1 MIYRR
6 PWHPVSLTLLGL
18 SLALH
23 LFTLVLYVRLP
34 DRFAAFTVFPIW
46 VWGIIGLLLAGTA
59 FVFFRGRLSL
69 IISLIWSFTVLVF
82 ADESSSLGRL
92 GQPELEVG
100 KAKPHARGQ
109 VLRVL
114 TLNCARRTDPYKV
127 AAPYKPD
134 IIFLQEIPHTYRLKK
149 LIDEIYDG
157 QGDYRFNGRKS
168 CAVVVNGKIE
178 FEVPVLK
185 HRCQLL
191 TVKLARG
198 ETVQLMNV
206 HLQGASTNLRL
217 WERNAWQEHRIN
229 RELRQIEL
237 TYEMAL
243 LRQKTAYPRL
253 PALVAGDFNAPA
265 NDAVYKLLGNDF
277 TDAFEE
283 VGTGWGNTYHRSL
296 PLLRI
301 DHIFSSSK
309 LIPIRS
315 KAVRLDDSD
324 HRMVIADYIFR

>member
-1 MIYRR
+1 MIFRR

-34 DRFAAFTVFPIW
+34 SHFAAFTVFPIW
-46 VWGIIGLLLAGTA
+46 TWGLVGLLLAA
-59 FVFFRGRLSL
+59 ISFVFFRGRLSL
-69 IISLIWSFTVLVF
+69 LVSLVWCFTILIF

-92 GQPELEVG
+92 GQPELQTG
-100 KAKPHARGQ
+100 KAEPHARGR

-114 TLNCARRTDPYKV
+114 TLNCARRTDPYDIV
-127 AAPYKPD
+127 APYKPD

-149 LIDEIYDG
+149 LIDDIYDG
-157 QGDYRFNGRKS
+157 QGDYRYDAHKS

-185 HRCQLL
+185 YRSQLL
-191 TVKLARG
+191 TAKLASG
-198 ETVQLMNV
+198 EAVQLMNV
-206 HLQGASTNLRL
+206 HLQGAATNLRL
-217 WERNAWQEHRIN
+217 WERKAWQEHRVN

-237 TYEMAL
+237 AATMGL
-243 LRQKTAYPRL
+243 LRQKTAYPRI

-277 TDAFEE
+277 TDAFEA

-309 LIPIRS
+309 LIPVRS
-315 KAVRLDDSD
+315 KAVRLDGSD

>member
-34 DRFAAFTVFPIW
+34 DRFAAYTVFPIW
-46 VWGIIGLLLAGTA
+46 VWGLIGLLLAA
-59 FVFFRGRLSL
+59 VSFVFFRGRLSL
-69 IISLIWSFTVLVF
+69 IVSLVWSFTILIF

-92 GQPELEVG
+92 GQPELEPG
-100 KAKPHARGQ
+100 KAKPHARGR

-114 TLNCARRTDPYKV
+114 TLNCARRTDPYEV
-127 AAPYKPD
+127 AAPYQPD
-134 IIFLQEIPHTYRLKK
+134 IIFLQEIPHAYRLKK

-157 QGDYRFNGRKS
+157 QGDYRYDGRKS

-178 FEVPVLK
+178 FEIPVPK
-185 HRCQLL
+185 YRCQLL
-191 TVKLARG
+191 TVKLSRG

-206 HLQGASTNLRL
+206 HLQGAATNLRL
-217 WERNAWQEHRIN
+217 WEKEAWREHRIN

-237 TYEMAL
+237 TYTMGI
-243 LRQKTAYPRL
+243 LRQKTAYPRV

-277 TDAFEE
+277 TDAFEA

-301 DHIFSSSK
+301 DHIFSSSQ
-309 LIPIRS
+309 LIPIRA
-315 KAVRLDDSD
+315 KAVRLGGSD
-324 HRMVIADYIFR
+324 HRMVVADYIFR